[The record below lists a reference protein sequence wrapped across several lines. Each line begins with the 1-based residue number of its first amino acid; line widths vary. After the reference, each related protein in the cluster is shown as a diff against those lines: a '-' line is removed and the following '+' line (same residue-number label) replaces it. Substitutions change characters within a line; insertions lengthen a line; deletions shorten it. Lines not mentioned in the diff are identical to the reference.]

1 VGFVMT
7 DREKIIEAMARGM
20 CSCEGTSQCAA
31 ICLSRFASSN
41 QKGQCSDAVRAWGRK
56 ATAAL
61 AAIEAMGAVVVPVEP
76 TDRMIDAT
84 NDEYGWSA
92 DGIYGHY
99 AAMLSASPYAKEP
112 T

>member
-1 VGFVMT
+1 
-7 DREKIIEAMARGM
+7 
-20 CSCEGTSQCAA
+20 
-31 ICLSRFASSN
+31 
-41 QKGQCSDAVRAWGRK
+41 
-56 ATAAL
+56 
-61 AAIEAMGAVVVPVEP
+61 MGAVVVPVEA
-76 TDRMIDAT
+76 TERMIDAT

>member
-1 VGFVMT
+1 MT
-7 DREKIIEAMARGM
+7 EREKLIEAMARALCARIYPSPDFKPEG
-20 CSCEGTSQCAA
+20 STWPSAWERSRCEFTYQ
-31 ICLSRFASSN
+31 
-41 QKGQCSDAVRAWGRK
+41 